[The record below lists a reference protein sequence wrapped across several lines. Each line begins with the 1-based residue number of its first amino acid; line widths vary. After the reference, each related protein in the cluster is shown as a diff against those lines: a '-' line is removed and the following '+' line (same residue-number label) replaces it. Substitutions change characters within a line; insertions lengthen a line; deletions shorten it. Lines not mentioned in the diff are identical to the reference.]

1 MLTYL
6 ADNKKATLIDAAFT
20 TTMDIIPKLSRFDL
34 SMIVIS
40 LVIGMG
46 IFATPAE
53 VAVSLS
59 NPYLYFGAWFFG
71 GVISLCGALTFA
83 EIGARYPTTGGFYK
97 AFSYC
102 FHPAFA
108 FMINWILVISNAA
121 SVAAVA
127 LIGAEY
133 ISPVIMPS
141 GLQNDTGIKI
151 ISITSVLVLYVINLL
166 GIKMSARTQNV
177 LTLFKIAMI
186 LLLCA
191 AVFKGHAPTVITH
204 VNHTHL
210 SRNNLSGFGVSLI
223 AIFFT
228 YGGYQQTINFG
239 GDSINAKI
247 NVPKAIFRGMLVVV
261 SLYMIINFAY
271 YYVLGI
277 DGIQHRPALAA
288 ALAGVM
294 FGATGYKVIS
304 LLMFVSVLAFI
315 NVNIMANPRVYYAM
329 AEDDI
334 LPSIFKH
341 INPKTQV
348 QEFGLSFFVAAVLII
363 LFFVGSFEK
372 MMSYVMFFD
381 TVGLS
386 TAALSIFIL
395 RKKTK
400 HINING
406 IYTIKWFPFIP
417 VIFIITY
424 WLVTLSI
431 FIENPTAALI
441 CVCTFAVGLL
451 IYFITKISQK
461 TKATT

>member
-1 MLTYL
+1 MS
-6 ADNKKATLIDAAFT
+6 
-20 TTMDIIPKLSRFDL
+20 IIPKLNRFDL

-53 VAVSLS
+53 VAISLS
-59 NPYLYFGAWFFG
+59 NPFLYFGAWFFG
-71 GVISLCGALTFA
+71 GAISLCGALTFA

-133 ISPVIMPS
+133 INPIIMPKD
-141 GLQNDTGIKI
+141 LQNDMGIKI
-151 ISITSVLVLYVINLL
+151 TSISSVLILYIINLL

-177 LTLFKIAMI
+177 LTLFKISMI
-186 LLLCA
+186 LVLCA
-191 AVFKGHAPTVITH
+191 AVFKGPTPAIVHHAFKHISH
-204 VNHTHL
+204 N
-210 SRNNLSGFGVSLI
+210 SIYGFGVSLI

-239 GDSINAKI
+239 GDSINAKVNI
-247 NVPKAIFRGMLVVV
+247 PKAIFRGMIIVIC
-261 SLYMIINFAY
+261 LYMLINFAY
-271 YYVLGI
+271 YSVLGI
-277 DGIQHRPALAA
+277 GGMQHQPALAA
-288 ALAGVM
+288 TLAGVI
-294 FGATGYKVIS
+294 FGAMGYKIIS

-329 AEDDI
+329 AEDGI
-334 LPSIFKH
+334 LPPIFKH

-363 LFFVGSFEK
+363 LFFVNSFEK
-372 MMSYVMFFD
+372 MLNYVMFFD

-400 HINING
+400 YLNGTG
-406 IYTIKWFPFIP
+406 IYTIKWYPLIPIVFI
-417 VIFIITY
+417 TSY
-424 WLVTLSI
+424 WFVTISI
-431 FIENPTAALI
+431 FIENPMAALI
-441 CVCTFAVGLL
+441 CLCAFAAGLV
-451 IYFITKISQK
+451 IYFITKRTQKPIS
-461 TKATT
+461 TS

>member
-1 MLTYL
+1 MS
-6 ADNKKATLIDAAFT
+6 
-20 TTMDIIPKLSRFDL
+20 IIPKLNRFDL

-53 VAVSLS
+53 VAISLS
-59 NPYLYFGAWFFG
+59 NPFLYFGAWFFG
-71 GVISLCGALTFA
+71 GAISVCGALTFA

-133 ISPVIMPS
+133 INPIIMPKD
-141 GLQNDTGIKI
+141 LQNDMGIKI
-151 ISITSVLVLYVINLL
+151 TSISSVLILYIINLL

-177 LTLFKIAMI
+177 LTLFKISMI
-186 LLLCA
+186 LVLCTV
-191 AVFKGHAPTVITH
+191 VFKGQTPAIAQH
-204 VNHTHL
+204 VSKHISHN
-210 SRNNLSGFGVSLI
+210 SIYGFGVSLI

-239 GDSINAKI
+239 GDSINAKVNI
-247 NVPKAIFRGMLVVV
+247 PKAIFRGMTIVIC
-261 SLYMIINFAY
+261 LYMLINFAY
-271 YYVLGI
+271 YSVLGI
-277 DGIQHRPALAA
+277 GGMQHRPALAA
-288 ALAGVM
+288 TLAGVI
-294 FGATGYKVIS
+294 FGAMGYKIIS

-329 AEDDI
+329 AEDEI
-334 LPSIFKH
+334 LPPIFKH

-363 LFFVGSFEK
+363 LFFVSSFEK

-400 HINING
+400 YLNGTG
-406 IYTIKWFPFIP
+406 IYTIKWYPLIP
-417 VIFIITY
+417 IIFITTY
-424 WLVTLSI
+424 WFVTISI
-431 FIENPTAALI
+431 FIENPMAALI
-441 CVCTFAVGLL
+441 CLCAFVVGLV
-451 IYFITKISQK
+451 IYFITKHTQKPIS
-461 TKATT
+461 TS